1 MNALTYLDIAPFVS
15 KFSQIFKVHIK
26 ISGRRLVL
34 TENLLLPPESNE
46 LRMENR
52 HSLLH
57 LIFKHLNQSTDDFT
71 GLKNIPK

>member
-52 HSLLH
+52 HTVFY
-57 LIFKHLNQSTDDFT
+57 I
-71 GLKNIPK
+71 